1 MILSYVATGI
11 LFAFGILMSVKYRQL
26 QERTSR
32 EKESVSQ
39 KLHDSDEILQ
49 KLGTCFFLI
58 DKNFVVQK
66 TNYYTLNRLPEDKSI
81 KRVGDLLHCKNAV
94 EAGGCGMHEHCKLC
108 GIRAKISCTFEDGKD
123 FSRFE
128 ASMKL
133 LSADRQQILPC
144 DVYVSGT
151 CLNIDGGFRVLL
163 TINDISELKNVERLL
178 LLEKENVLSC
188 DKLKASFIE
197 NMSHEVRTP
206 LNAIVG
212 FSSLLATASD
222 KEEKDMYIDIIN
234 QNNDRLLKLINDIL
248 DLSQIDSG
256 TLNFQYSDFD
266 VNDLLREL
274 YELFKFRLK
283 EKPDITLLCE
293 AGLDPIMIRTERQRV
308 MQVLINLLTN
318 AMKFTQQGEIRFG
331 CQLKED
337 NEIYFFVTDTGSGIP
352 EDERDKIF
360 NRFIKLDREIPGTG
374 LGLTLSQTIV
384 EKLGGRIGVE
394 SQQGIGSTF
403 WFAVPLG
410 AYD

>member
-1 MILSYVATGI
+1 M
-11 LFAFGILMSVKYRQL
+11 
-26 QERTSR
+26 
-32 EKESVSQ
+32 
-39 KLHDSDEILQ
+39 
-49 KLGTCFFLI
+49 
-58 DKNFVVQK
+58 
-66 TNYYTLNRLPEDKSI
+66 
-81 KRVGDLLHCKNAV
+81 
-94 EAGGCGMHEHCKLC
+94 
-108 GIRAKISCTFEDGKD
+108 
-123 FSRFE
+123 
-128 ASMKL
+128 
-133 LSADRQQILPC
+133 
-144 DVYVSGT
+144 
-151 CLNIDGGFRVLL
+151 
-163 TINDISELKNVERLL
+163 
-178 LLEKENVLSC
+178 
-188 DKLKASFIE
+188 
-197 NMSHEVRTP
+197 
-206 LNAIVG
+206 
-212 FSSLLATASD
+212 
-222 KEEKDMYIDIIN
+222 
-234 QNNDRLLKLINDIL
+234 
-248 DLSQIDSG
+248 
-256 TLNFQYSDFD
+256 
-266 VNDLLREL
+266 NDLLREL

-283 EKPDITLLCE
+283 EKPDITLLCD

>member
-1 MILSYVATGI
+1 M
-11 LFAFGILMSVKYRQL
+11 
-26 QERTSR
+26 
-32 EKESVSQ
+32 
-39 KLHDSDEILQ
+39 
-49 KLGTCFFLI
+49 
-58 DKNFVVQK
+58 
-66 TNYYTLNRLPEDKSI
+66 
-81 KRVGDLLHCKNAV
+81 
-94 EAGGCGMHEHCKLC
+94 
-108 GIRAKISCTFEDGKD
+108 
-123 FSRFE
+123 
-128 ASMKL
+128 
-133 LSADRQQILPC
+133 
-144 DVYVSGT
+144 
-151 CLNIDGGFRVLL
+151 
-163 TINDISELKNVERLL
+163 
-178 LLEKENVLSC
+178 LSC

-283 EKPDITLLCE
+283 EKPDITLFCE